1 MGKMFEGNLSAAGK
15 RFAIIVSRFNELVS
29 ERLMEGAMDKLIRS
43 GVKKDDIDVARVPGS
58 FEIPLV
64 AKVLAKTKKYD
75 AIICVGAI
83 IKGDTPHFD
92 YIASESAK
100 GIAQVSL
107 ESGIPIEFG
116 IITAETPEQAM
127 ERAGIKRGNKGAQ
140 AAESAIEM
148 VSVLEKLAKA

>member
-1 MGKMFEGNLSAAGK
+1 MGKIYEGSLNATGK
-15 RFAIIVSRFNELVS
+15 RFAIIVSRFNELITQ
-29 ERLMEGAMDKLIRS
+29 RLLDGAQDRLIRS
-43 GVKKDDIDVARVPGS
+43 GVKKENFDIVWVPGS
-58 FEIPLV
+58 FEIPLIARKLV
-64 AKVLAKTKKYD
+64 RTKKYD
-75 AIICVGAI
+75 AIICLGAI

-116 IITAETPEQAM
+116 IITAETAEQAM

-140 AAESAIEM
+140 AAEAAVEM
-148 VSVLEKLAKA
+148 VNILDQLG

>member
-1 MGKMFEGNLSAAGK
+1 MGKIYEGNLNASGK
-15 RFAIIVSRFNELVS
+15 RFAIIVSRFNELITQ
-29 ERLMEGAMDKLIRS
+29 RLLDGAQDRLIRS
-43 GVKKDDIDVARVPGS
+43 GVKKENFDIVWVPGS
-58 FEIPLV
+58 FEIPLIARKLV
-64 AKVLAKTKKYD
+64 RTKKYD
-75 AIICVGAI
+75 AIICLGAI

-116 IITAETPEQAM
+116 IITAETAEQAM

-140 AAESAIEM
+140 AAEAAVEM
-148 VSVLEKLAKA
+148 VNILDQLG

>member
-1 MGKMFEGNLSAAGK
+1 MGKIYEGNLNASGK
-15 RFAIIVSRFNELVS
+15 RFAIIVSRFNELITQ
-29 ERLMEGAMDKLIRS
+29 RLLDGAQDRLIRS
-43 GVKKDDIDVARVPGS
+43 GVKKENFDIVWVPGS
-58 FEIPLV
+58 FEIPLIARKLV
-64 AKVLAKTKKYD
+64 RTKKYD
-75 AIICVGAI
+75 AIICLGAI

-116 IITAETPEQAM
+116 IITAETVEQAM

-140 AAESAIEM
+140 AAEAAVEM
-148 VSVLEKLAKA
+148 VNILDQLG

>member
-1 MGKMFEGNLSAAGK
+1 MGKIYQGGLNAAGK
-15 RFAIIVSRFNELVS
+15 KFAIVVSRFNELITQ
-29 ERLMEGAMDKLIRS
+29 RLLDGAQDRLIRS
-43 GVKKDDIDVARVPGS
+43 GVKKEDVDVVWVPGS
-58 FEIPLV
+58 FEIPLIARKFV
-64 AKVLAKTKKYD
+64 RTKKYD
-75 AIICVGAI
+75 AIICLGAI

-116 IITAETPEQAM
+116 IITAETAEQAM

-140 AAESAIEM
+140 AAEAAVEM
-148 VSVLEKLAKA
+148 VNIMEQLG

>member
-1 MGKMFEGNLSAAGK
+1 MGKIYEGNLNAAGK
-15 RFAIIVSRFNELVS
+15 KFAIIVSRFNELITQ
-29 ERLMEGAMDKLIRS
+29 RLLDGAQDRLIRS
-43 GVKKDDIDVARVPGS
+43 GVKKENFDIVWAPGS
-58 FEIPLV
+58 FEIPLIARKLV
-64 AKVLAKTKKYD
+64 QTKKYD
-75 AIICVGAI
+75 AIICLGAI

-116 IITAETPEQAM
+116 IITAETAEQAM

-140 AAESAIEM
+140 AAEAAIEM
-148 VSVLEKLAKA
+148 VNILEQLD